1 MEQRMKS
8 ANFPSVRVEPEL
20 RAAAEDVLQDGESIS
35 SFVEQAI
42 RDNIARRLNHREFVA
57 RGLTSREDAKQS
69 GDYVLADDVVAGL
82 ETRLGEAKTK
92 ARAKKKR

>member
-1 MEQRMKS
+1 MKS

-20 RAAAEDVLQDGESIS
+20 RAAAEDVLLDGESIS

-42 RDNIARRLNHREFVA
+42 RDNVARRLNRREFVA
-57 RGLTSREDAKQS
+57 RGLASREEAKQS
-69 GDYVLADDVVAGL
+69 GDYVSADDVVAAL
-82 ETRLGEAKTK
+82 QSRLDKAK

>member
-1 MEQRMKS
+1 MKS

-57 RGLTSREDAKQS
+57 RGLASRENAKQS